1 MAVAQWR
8 LAGRGQQRVGRSGQ
22 AGRHGADRALSSDQT
37 PQATVA
43 VARWPA
49 ARSTATYYR
58 TNVRSA
64 GVAWCAGFGR
74 FGGIGGPIIAASLAF
89 NSIFFVLVA
98 LAVLGAL
105 LALCVPTSTRTA
117 QREGAAN
124 ADAREASWSA
134 RPSDPLIAPGGPDS
148 PVPPGDCQA
157 APVAGGRDAARSAI
171 S

>member
-1 MAVAQWR
+1 MRLISKLIFVPVAAVFVIFAVANRKSVTLEMWP
-8 LAGRGQQRVGRSGQ
+8 L
-22 AGRHGADRALSSDQT
+22 
-37 PQATVA
+37 PFA
-43 VARWPA
+43 VDLPL
-49 ARSTATYYR
+49 Y
-58 TNVRSA
+58 
-64 GVAWCAGFGR
+64 
-74 FGGIGGPIIAASLAF
+74 
-89 NSIFFVLVA
+89 